1 MAPSDIFESFDK
13 TFTDHPSKHLMLTP
27 TELELI
33 NYLIKNSKATKWL
46 EIGTF
51 LGRSLALASLQ
62 LYQNSLSTQLPWF
75 ALSLDKNETYLNQ
88 AYAWLKSALPSH
100 FKLSISGVADEFLK
114 SANNYSFF
122 NEPQLATHPSPLDFQ
137 NIYLIKTIA
146 HENLKSEIVA
156 PLISQQIQIDGALV
170 DANKGK
176 YLSYF
181 NDLAPLIT
189 HNGFILFDNIFL
201 NGQLKTEVLKLF
213 QNYFST
219 PSDST
224 FFVGENITQFFKPYT
239 PPAPEDTLAPLG
251 TQDSLANPVTQT
263 SLGSLGTRESLANP
277 VTQTSLG
284 FPGTQ
289 DSLANPVTQTSL
301 GSLGTQDSLANP
313 DTQTSLG
320 FLGTRETL
328 FSSTKTKVITHE
340 LNESKITHFEFSPKK
355 NPELEL
361 AILVKKIAEEQKG
374 KHLEI
379 GPQWSQTVK
388 TQILNLIQLIIEDAH
403 WTPYLINV
411 SDGLLIAQK
420 TKKNHKS

>member
-251 TQDSLANPVTQT
+251 TQESLANPVTQT
-263 SLGSLGTRESLANP
+263 SLGFLGTRESLANP

-284 FPGTQ
+284 F
-289 DSLANPVTQTSL
+289 
-301 GSLGTQDSLANP
+301 
-313 DTQTSLG
+313 
-320 FLGTRETL
+320 LGTRETL
-328 FSSTKTKVITHE
+328 LSSTKTKVITHE

-411 SDGLLIAQK
+411 SDGLLIVQK
-420 TKKNHKS
+420 TKKNHKIIKS

>member
-263 SLGSLGTRESLANP
+263 SLGSLGT
-277 VTQTSLG
+277 
-284 FPGTQ
+284 
-289 DSLANPVTQTSL
+289 
-301 GSLGTQDSLANP
+301 QDSLANP